1 MSETRATGYPHIVI
15 GPVLDEP
22 IIEGTNITVRLIA
35 YYYRQK
41 AAVEEIERAHP
52 ALSLSAIHSAISYYL
67 DHRDEMDKS
76 PIEAELAEVSAI
88 IQRNRTAGSYI
99 SGAELR
105 KRMAA
110 RGVVVG

>member
-1 MSETRATGYPHIVI
+1 MSETGATGYPHIVV
-15 GPVLDEP
+15 GPVLDESM
-22 IIEGTNITVRLIA
+22 IEGTNIAVRLIA
-35 YYYRQK
+35 HYYRQK

-52 ALSLSAIHSAISYYL
+52 ALSPSAIHSAISYYL
-67 DHRDEMDKS
+67 DHREAMDNS
-76 PIEAELAEVSAI
+76 PIEAELAEVRAI
-88 IQRNRTAGSYI
+88 SERNRAAGSYI